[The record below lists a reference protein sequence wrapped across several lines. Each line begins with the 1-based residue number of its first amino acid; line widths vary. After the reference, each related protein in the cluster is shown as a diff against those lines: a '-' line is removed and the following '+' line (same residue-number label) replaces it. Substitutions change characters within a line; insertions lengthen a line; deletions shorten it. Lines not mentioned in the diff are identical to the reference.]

1 MTVSRLLASLGGL
14 LTAGLG
20 VMAEAPW
27 WVIGALAFG
36 GLLVL
41 RAEALV
47 NARNEARRGLHENR
61 LLGEVSR
68 KQALDYLR
76 EIRQAGTTGP
86 SDARQP
92 APAPPAQPTGGT
104 GEGANGAGVTA

>member
-14 LTAGLG
+14 STATLG
-20 VMAEAPW
+20 VMADAPW
-27 WVIGALAFG
+27 WVAGSLLFG

-47 NARNEARRGLHENR
+47 DARNEARRGLHEGR

-76 EIRQAGTTGP
+76 ETRRVR
-86 SDARQP
+86 RQP
-92 APAPPAQPTGGT
+92 AA
-104 GEGANGAGVTA
+104 GEDDGAGAGAGSVETA

>member
-1 MTVSRLLASLGGL
+1 MTASLLLAPLGGL
-14 LTAGLG
+14 LSAALGL
-20 VMAEAPW
+20 ATEAPW
-27 WVIGALAFG
+27 WMACALGFG
-36 GLLVL
+36 GILIL

-76 EIRQAGTTGP
+76 EIRQ
-86 SDARQP
+86 SQQP
-92 APAPPAQPTGGT
+92 VR
-104 GEGANGAGVTA
+104 GAGADPEETA

>member
-1 MTVSRLLASLGGL
+1 MTASRLLASLGGL
-14 LTAGLG
+14 STATLG
-20 VMAEAPW
+20 VVADAPW
-27 WVIGALAFG
+27 WVAGTLLFG

-47 NARNEARRGLHENR
+47 NARNEARRGLHEGR

-76 EIRQAGTTGP
+76 ETRR
-86 SDARQP
+86 ARQQP
-92 APAPPAQPTGGT
+92 AAGADAGADGT
-104 GEGANGAGVTA
+104 A

>member
-1 MTVSRLLASLGGL
+1 MTASRLLASLGGL
-14 LTAGLG
+14 STATLG
-20 VMAEAPW
+20 AVSGAPW
-27 WVIGALAFG
+27 WVAGSLLFG

-47 NARNEARRGLHENR
+47 NARNEARRGLHEGR

-76 EIRQAGTTGP
+76 ETRRAQRQRAADADDGADGT
-86 SDARQP
+86 A
-92 APAPPAQPTGGT
+92 
-104 GEGANGAGVTA
+104 